1 MLCSTQT
8 AQSQGEAARSERQL
22 AMRQMEEARGEGER
36 LRQERDHYRRLT
48 EEKVEEIV
56 QLRSTVE
63 RATLQLEEKEKVLST
78 VQQQSST
85 VSQLMEVNTR

>member
-1 MLCSTQT
+1 
-8 AQSQGEAARSERQL
+8 
-22 AMRQMEEARGEGER
+22 MRQMEEARGEGER

>member
-1 MLCSTQT
+1 MQT

-22 AMRQMEEARGEGER
+22 AMRQMEEARGECER
-36 LRQERDHYRRLT
+36 LRQERDHYHRLT